1 MAQKLSPH
9 YIEKKDFEEIYKVE
23 DRHERPVFEE
33 EKEKE
38 ERKEKILKQI
48 QRRALPRMEETKLQ
62 TLDRKPSEVIGTLFD
77 KVKFLRERINE
88 LESMINERVEIH
100 KSIIKDI
107 DEDINI
113 TNDMASHSMD
123 MDERRN
129 LKLDVSI
136 LRKEKR
142 HESVQFWHDIVEL
155 RAELRE
161 IIEKFQ
167 METEISNL
175 FNDLRKDEA
184 GEERAAS
191 AAEEESEGKEEN
203 IPAKKEAV
211 RETNPKTGDHW
222 GPVEEEEG

>member
-1 MAQKLSPH
+1 MARDSNPH
-9 YIEKKDFEEIYKVE
+9 YIEKKDFEDIYKIE
-23 DRHERPVFEE
+23 DRHERPIFEE

-38 ERKEKILKQI
+38 ERKEKLIKQI
-48 QRRALPRMEETKLQ
+48 QRRALPRMEVTKLQ
-62 TLDRKPSEVIGTLFD
+62 TLNRKPSEIIGTLFD
-77 KVKFLRERINE
+77 KVKFLKERITE
-88 LESMINERVEIH
+88 LESMINERMEIH
-100 KSIIKDI
+100 KSIIRDV

-142 HESVQFWHDIVEL
+142 GESVQFWHDIVEL

-161 IIEKFQ
+161 MVEKFQ

-175 FNDLRKDEA
+175 FKDLRKDETD
-184 GEERAAS
+184 EAAS
-191 AAEEESEGKEEN
+191 AAGEDKEET
-203 IPAKKEAV
+203 AKGEKA
-211 RETNPKTGDHW
+211 G
-222 GPVEEEEG
+222 EED